1 MKEDRLAYVVLILVS
16 FITWYFLLK
25 IVFFEP
31 TLNSY
36 DYLILVESAVAV
48 IVTYIVSRQE

>member
-1 MKEDRLAYVVLILVS
+1 MKEDRLAYVILILVS

-31 TLNSY
+31 GLNSY
-36 DYLILVESAVAV
+36 DYLILIESAVAV
-48 IVTYIVSRQE
+48 IVTYVVTRSE

>member
-1 MKEDRLAYVVLILVS
+1 MKEDRLAYVILILVS

-25 IVFFEP
+25 IVFLEP

-36 DYLILVESAVAV
+36 DYLILIESAVAV

>member
-1 MKEDRLAYVVLILVS
+1 MKEDRLAYVILILVS

-31 TLNSY
+31 GLNSY
-36 DYLILVESAVAV
+36 DYLILIESAVAV
-48 IVTYIVSRQE
+48 VVTYIVSRSE

>member
-1 MKEDRLAYVVLILVS
+1 MKEDRLAYVILILVS

-36 DYLILVESAVAV
+36 DYLILIESAVAV